1 MVGRQS
7 EGGSGGG
14 AHSFVKQRSNHKP
27 RAWSNK
33 VKPRSNQGL
42 HLKQLTRL
50 HCNLERTTRTRTR
63 TRKGFFLALLQTHWF
78 PFLYRCGRNRFWSS
92 ATRTRTVKSK
102 FKSGL
107 LLSTMLF
114 GTQNKASPQHSIA
127 QVCTCRYV

>member
-1 MVGRQS
+1 MGRQS

-27 RAWSNK
+27 RAWSNQG
-33 VKPRSNQGL
+33 SNQGL

-50 HCNLERTTRTRTR
+50 HCNLERTTCTR
-63 TRKGFFLALLQTHWF
+63 TRKVFFLALLQTHWF

-92 ATRTRTVKSK
+92 ATRSRSRTRTRSTVKSK

-114 GTQNKASPQHSIA
+114 GTQNKASPQHSTG
-127 QVCTCRYV
+127 TCR